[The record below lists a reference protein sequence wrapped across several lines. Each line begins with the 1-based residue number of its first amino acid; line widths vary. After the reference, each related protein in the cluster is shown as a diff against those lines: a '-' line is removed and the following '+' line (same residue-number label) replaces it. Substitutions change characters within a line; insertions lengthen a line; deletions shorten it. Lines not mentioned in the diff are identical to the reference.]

1 MTKTNEKSLLQPEEL
16 ACFSLY
22 SAANAMVRAYRPV
35 LDTLDLTY
43 PQYLA
48 MLVLWN
54 GDALNVKTLGERL
67 HMDSGTTTP
76 LLKRMEAKGLI
87 LRERC
92 KQDER
97 SCIVRLTQSGNA
109 LKQQAFQIPEAMGEK
124 IAISQDE
131 GATLKYLCDK
141 LHDGLVA
148 HSD

>member
-1 MTKTNEKSLLQPEEL
+1 MTVEHDEASLLLENQ

-48 MLVLWN
+48 MMVLWS
-54 GDALNVKTLGERL
+54 GDGISVKALGEKL

-76 LLKRMEAKGLI
+76 LLKRMEAKGLVR
-87 LRERC
+87 RERC

-97 SCIVRLTQSGNA
+97 SCLLRLTDTGRD
-109 LKQQAFQIPEAMGEK
+109 LKNQARDIPKSMACK
-124 IAISQDE
+124 SCISEEDSQE
-131 GATLKYLCDK
+131 LKRLCDM
-141 LHDGLVA
+141 LRRGLC
-148 HSD
+148 S